1 MSAAAYRAGE
11 ELRDERT
18 GLTHDYTR
26 RHGIDSWI
34 QAPAGAPSWVYDRED
49 LWNRVEAREPQKNS
63 QLARE
68 INVALPVELGRERQD
83 ELVRGYVR
91 EQFTSRGMV
100 ADVAVHRDKEE
111 NPHAHVMLTMR
122 RVDGDS
128 FGPKER
134 DWNRKDLL
142 EGWRESWSTHA
153 NRALE
158 REGREERID
167 HRSFA
172 ERGIDREPTVHEG
185 PNVREMERRGIPT
198 ERGEWNRAVIERNAE
213 RDRRDDEAR
222 REREREEARR
232 RDPVE
237 RRVDAWRSIGYSRET
252 ARTLATWE
260 RERGAEFHT
269 DGEAHQQLERQ
280 RDAMYRDKW
289 SLREDGHA
297 LREVDRMLEARDRA
311 LEKVAEHETGGGVL
325 RRAFSGSAREDYREA
340 RRDVGWYDRELGRQG
355 IRGREDLD
363 RRAEELSAREE
374 AQREREGSWGPYEKA
389 WRELGSVMRA
399 REEDHRQELRERN
412 WEMLDRMRGDAPG
425 TAKAREEMD
434 RGDEWGR

>member
-1 MSAAAYRAGE
+1 MAIYHLSAQVIGRSSGRSSVSAAAYRAGE

-26 RHGIDSWI
+26 RRDIDSWI
-34 QAPAGAPSWVYDRED
+34 QAPEGAPSWVYDRED

-100 ADVAVHRDKEE
+100 ADVSVHRDKEE

-134 DWNRKDLL
+134 DWNRKDVL

-198 ERGEWNRAVIERNAE
+198 ERGEWNRAVMEHNAE
-213 RDRRDDEAR
+213 RDRRDEEAR
-222 REREREEARR
+222 TQREREEARL

-237 RRVDAWRSIGYSRET
+237 SRADAWRSIGYSRET

-260 RERGAEFHT
+260 RDRGREFRT
-269 DGEAHQQLERQ
+269 DGEAHQQLGRERE
-280 RDAMYRDKW
+280 AMYRDKW
-289 SLREDGHA
+289 SLREER
-297 LREVDRMLEARDRA
+297 REHGRLE
-311 LEKVAEHETGGGVL
+311 EYAE
-325 RRAFSGSAREDYREA
+325 RYREA
-340 RRDVGWYDRELGRQG
+340 REVVERSSSLKRIFSTD
-355 IRGREDLD
+355 
-363 RRAEELSAREE
+363 ARLE
-374 AQREREGSWGPYEKA
+374 Y
-389 WRELGSVMRA
+389 
-399 REEDHRQELRERN
+399 
-412 WEMLDRMRGDAPG
+412 
-425 TAKAREEMD
+425 
-434 RGDEWGR
+434 